1 MEMIGLEQVKSQ
13 VLRIKAK
20 VDTSI
25 RQNTDLK
32 KERFGLV
39 LLGNPGT
46 GLSLILCIF
55 LYILSNN
62 HRKNHGSETLC

>member
-1 MEMIGLEQVKSQ
+1 MEMIGLEDVKSQ
-13 VLRIKAK
+13 VLKIKAK

-25 RQNTDLK
+25 RQHTDLK

-46 GLSLILCIF
+46 GKLIHAQAIPN
-55 LYILSNN
+55 YPNISM
-62 HRKNHGSETLC
+62 